1 MFSLS
6 KKDLPL
12 SNSYGKASSLTISI
26 STPFTSTLSKE
37 ISTFAFPSAR
47 AAHILIFPKPYITF
61 EAGSIFN
68 SNLFA
73 TENLQMTESLP
84 VSIRASNS
92 NGHLF
97 ILAILIQDD
106 ALLMPP
112 SLTVIKL

>member
-1 MFSLS
+1 MFSRS
-6 KKDLPL
+6 KKDLRIN
-12 SNSYGKASSLTISI
+12 NSYGKASSLTISI
-26 STPFTSTLSKE
+26 STPFTPPSKE
-37 ISTFAFPSAR
+37 ISIFAFPSAR
-47 AAHILIFPKPYITF
+47 AAHISIFPKPYITF

-73 TENLQMTESLP
+73 TEFLQMTESLP

-97 ILAILIQDD
+97 ILAILMQDD